1 MSGADTP
8 LFDVA
13 ISRQELEAALERIR
27 ILNQGKKKS
36 YGLLMSFE
44 DTALILQTRKVTK
57 TVQGAGTATVQIKMP
72 GGVLVRM
79 IGVFPETDQIR
90 FQLEGNHIKIGRLT
104 LPCTVLENKPC
115 G

>member
-27 ILNQGKKKS
+27 ILNKGKKS

-57 TVQGAGTATVQIKMP
+57 TVKGAGTATVQIKMP

-90 FQLEGNHIKIGRLT
+90 FELDGDHIKIGRLT
-104 LPCTVLENKPC
+104 LPCMVIEI
-115 G
+115 

>member
-27 ILNQGKKKS
+27 ILNKGKKS
-36 YGLLMSFE
+36 YGLLISFE

-57 TVQGAGTATVQIKMP
+57 AVKGAGTATVQIKMP

-90 FQLEGNHIKIGRLT
+90 FQLDGDHIKIGRLT
-104 LPCTVLENKPC
+104 LPCTVIVV
-115 G
+115 